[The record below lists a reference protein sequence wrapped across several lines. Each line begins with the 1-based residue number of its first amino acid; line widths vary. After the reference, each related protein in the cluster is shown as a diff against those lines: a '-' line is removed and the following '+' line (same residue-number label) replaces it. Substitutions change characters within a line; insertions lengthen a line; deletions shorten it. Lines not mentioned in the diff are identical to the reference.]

1 MLLIPE
7 PPSLA
12 LKQDETEHLR
22 NEIAQLKADLKT
34 SKITNSKS
42 QKALKDKV
50 ISEHRASD
58 AAKAKLKLTA
68 DSSNLCVKV
77 NQHEAL
83 QASAT
88 TLVSQR

>member
-7 PPSLA
+7 PQSLA
-12 LKQDETEHLR
+12 LTQAKTEYLR

-42 QKALKDKV
+42 HKV